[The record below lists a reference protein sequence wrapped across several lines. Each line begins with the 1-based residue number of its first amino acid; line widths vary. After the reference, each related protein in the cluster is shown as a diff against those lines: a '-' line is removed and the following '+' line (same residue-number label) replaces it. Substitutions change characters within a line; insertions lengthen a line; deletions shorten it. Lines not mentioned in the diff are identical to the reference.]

1 MSEVRLEEL
10 EQVVNDVVRKT
21 PVVDVHTHLY
31 STDFGDM
38 LLWGFDELVTYHY
51 LIAETLRIDPM
62 PYEQYWSLGK
72 TEQADLIWKRL
83 FIDNTPYS
91 EACRGVLTT
100 LRRLGLDVAS
110 RNVASYRE
118 YFAAMSVDEYVT
130 KVFEL
135 GNISQVVMTND
146 PFDDAEREIWL
157 TKGCTD
163 KRFLAALRLDQ
174 LLVNWNTTCGKLLGW
189 GYAVEPGLTEKTVAE
204 VQRFLR
210 DWIDRMNPVYMAVSL
225 PWTFKYPEDSATA
238 KLIERCVLPVARETN
253 VPFAMMIGVKRADN
267 PGLQVAGDGVGKADI
282 TAIEY
287 LCRNYPENKFMVTLL
302 SRENQHELAVAAR
315 KFRNLMIFGCW
326 WFLNN
331 PSLVEE
337 ITRMR
342 IELLGSSMIP
352 QHSDARVL
360 DQLIYKWDHSK
371 QVIAKVLV
379 DKYRDVMATGWLLTR
394 EEIERDVANLFGEN
408 LWKFL
413 GKRF

>member
-1 MSEVRLEEL
+1 MSAVQLSEL
-10 EQVVNDVVRKT
+10 EQVVSDVVKKT

-31 STDFGDM
+31 SADFGDL

-51 LIAETLRIDPM
+51 LIAETLRVDNM
-62 PYEQYWSLGK
+62 PYEQYWSLSK
-72 TEQADLIWKRL
+72 KEQADLVWQRL
-83 FIDNTPYS
+83 FLENTPYS

-100 LRRLGLDVAS
+100 LHRLGLDVAS
-110 RNVASYRE
+110 RNTASYRK
-118 YFAAMSVDEYVT
+118 YFASMTVDEYID

-135 GNISQVVMTND
+135 ANISRVVMTND
-146 PFDDAEREIWL
+146 PFDDAEREVWL

-163 KRFLAALRLDQ
+163 QRFLAALRLDQ
-174 LLVNWNTTCGKLLGW
+174 LLVNWNFACTKLSGW

-210 DWIDRMNPVYMAVSL
+210 DWINRMNPVYMAVSL
-225 PWTFKYPEDSATA
+225 PYSFRYPEDSATA
-238 KLIERCVLPVARETN
+238 KLIERCVLPVSKDAN
-253 VPFAMMIGVKRADN
+253 VPLALMIGVKRADN
-267 PGLQVAGDGVGKADI
+267 PGLRVAGDGVGKADI
-282 TAIEY
+282 TAVEY
-287 LCRNYPENKFMVTLL
+287 LCRNYPDNKFLVTML

-371 QVIAKVLV
+371 QIIAKVLV
-379 DKYRDVMATGWLLTR
+379 DKYRDVMATGWQVTR
-394 EEIERDVANLFGEN
+394 EEIARDVANLFGDN
-408 LWKFL
+408 LWKFI
-413 GKRF
+413 GKQY